1 MNVSYRKKGVPV
13 EIGSKV
19 GRCLCICYHPSRS
32 AIPTIPRCSFAL
44 LRVLFSWVKVLLVS
58 DEERNFR
65 KAVELQTFRLLR
77 FRLNYFFQTD
87 CLMFCQ
93 EYQNLKERR
102 RWFFN
107 LFSKYVMKILQL
119 FVSLVG
125 LIRYDCKSGSKVFSI
140 TLPVNTKRRFLN

>member
-1 MNVSYRKKGVPV
+1 MEVYLPLNVSYRKKGVPV

-32 AIPTIPRCSFAL
+32 AIPTISRCTFAL
-44 LRVLFSWVKVLLVS
+44 SRVLFSWVKVLLVL

-102 RWFFN
+102 R
-107 LFSKYVMKILQL
+107 
-119 FVSLVG
+119 
-125 LIRYDCKSGSKVFSI
+125 
-140 TLPVNTKRRFLN
+140 

>member
-1 MNVSYRKKGVPV
+1 MFLTGKKEYQLKLDPKLVGVCVSVTTHLGLLYQQSLV
-13 EIGSKV
+13 
-19 GRCLCICYHPSRS
+19 
-32 AIPTIPRCSFAL
+32 PRCSFAL
-44 LRVLFSWVKVLLVS
+44 SRVLLSWVKVLVS

-107 LFSKYVMKILQL
+107 LFSKDIMKILQL
-119 FVSLVG
+119 CVSLVG
-125 LIRYDCKSGSKVFSI
+125 LIRYDCKSGSKEFSI
-140 TLPVNTKRRFLN
+140 TLPVSTERRFYS